1 MVRLRYNPDL
11 EAFVEYRFNRN
22 FLIRLSAQNLLNRT
36 KREFFTKFDGDSL
49 AEVLENRANG
59 DIDEYELERERS
71 GRLFQVTLRAA
82 F

>member
-1 MVRLRYNPDL
+1 MQILRHRPAL
-11 EAFVEYRFNRN
+11 AFVGHRFGRN

-36 KREFFTKFDGDSL
+36 KREFFTKFDGDSF
-49 AEVLENRANG
+49 EEILENRAAG
-59 DIDEYELERERS
+59 DVDEYEIERERS